1 MDGLGGGT
9 LAVVGGCLG
18 ASGSVIVWPHGTEVV
33 QDDPVTV
40 EIPDYGTFAL
50 GDEVQVAGGYVLEH
64 SSDHVEPGDYAVG
77 GVTVPAECAR
87 HDVFLAH

>member
-1 MDGLGGGT
+1 MTLGALRLGGGT

-18 ASGSVIVWPHGTEVV
+18 ASGTVIGWPHGT
-33 QDDPVTV
+33 

-64 SSDHVEPGDYAVG
+64 SSQHVEPGDYAVG
-77 GVTVPAECAR
+77 GVTVPAECVR
-87 HDVFLAH
+87 HDIFLAH